1 MMNMQIPKD
10 KWKDLK
16 VEILNTWDELTAD
29 DIEETHGS
37 VKSIYGLVAQKC
49 ELHQE
54 EVKAQLVSLLK
65 KYEAPAK
72 LRRAL

>member
-16 VEILNTWDELTAD
+16 LEILNTWEELTAD
-29 DIEETHGS
+29 DIEKTRGS
-37 VKSIYGLVAQKC
+37 VKSIYGLVSQKC

-54 EVKAQLVSLLK
+54 EVKSQLVSLLK
-65 KYEAPAK
+65 KYESPAK